1 FRSRPPPG
9 AALRLR
15 PAVRACVPRRLTRP
29 GREWRGA
36 RGNGCVTIARSL
48 PHPGIAGGEGPLHPV
63 SQVSER
69 TTGVDIDVHGT
80 VAEGFERVGEAFA
93 RNFTALGERG
103 AALAV
108 YRDGRRVVDLWAGTK
123 DVDGTDPWRRGTAQV
138 VRPATKGVAAAVLL
152 RLHERGALDRDAPVG
167 HYWPEF
173 EAHGKEGVLV
183 RHVLSHRAG
192 LPVLNAPLTP
202 REAYDP
208 LRAAEAL
215 AAQTPV
221 WEPGTD
227 HGYHALT
234 YGWLVDALIR
244 RVTGRGTGEWI
255 ASRSE
260 EHT

>member
-1 FRSRPPPG
+1 LVGRHRADGDPRPALRPPAVPALADPQRRGDRRRRRHGRAAVRRRADARPPPG

-15 PAVRACVPRRLTRP
+15 PAVRAGGPRRLTRP
-29 GREWRGA
+29 GRERRGA

-123 DVDGTDPWRRGTAQV
+123 AVGGTDPWPRSTAQAG
-138 VRPATKGVAAAVLL
+138 RPA
-152 RLHERGALDRDAPVG
+152 
-167 HYWPEF
+167 
-173 EAHGKEGVLV
+173 
-183 RHVLSHRAG
+183 
-192 LPVLNAPLTP
+192 
-202 REAYDP
+202 
-208 LRAAEAL
+208 
-215 AAQTPV
+215 
-221 WEPGTD
+221 
-227 HGYHALT
+227 
-234 YGWLVDALIR
+234 
-244 RVTGRGTGEWI
+244 
-255 ASRSE
+255 
-260 EHT
+260 